1 MLDEMCAILGGRA
14 AEELFVGR
22 ISTGAMND
30 LERVTKQAYG
40 MIAYAGMGDRL
51 PNLCYY
57 NTQEQFHK
65 PYSEKTAELIDNEVK
80 ALIAEQYERAKR
92 MLLQYSEGHREL
104 AELLMEREV
113 IFAEDAERIFGKRQW
128 ASRSE
133 EILEPAV
140 ENTEKSEKAS
150 KRASKKAK
158 SADSVAVGQ
167 TEEEKIAS
175 EVAAEPVADSV
186 KTAEVESPNVS
197 EPQTASEPSAAP
209 VLTESPDYSKPAK
222 PKSERTRKPK
232 DENLF
237 DGFDFDQE
245 KTE

>member
-1 MLDEMCAILGGRA
+1 M
-14 AEELFVGR
+14 
-22 ISTGAMND
+22 
-30 LERVTKQAYG
+30 
-40 MIAYAGMGDRL
+40 
-51 PNLCYY
+51 
-57 NTQEQFHK
+57 
-65 PYSEKTAELIDNEVK
+65 K

-133 EILEPAV
+133 EILEPTV
-140 ENTEKSEKAS
+140 NKTENPEKPA
-150 KRASKKAK
+150 KRAPKKAK
-158 SADSVAVGQ
+158 TVEPTAVPEP
-167 TEEEKIAS
+167 TEEVVVPEI
-175 EVAAEPVADSV
+175 VVEPVAEPAKEAENVNPSV
-186 KTAEVESPNVS
+186 SQP
-197 EPQTASEPSAAP
+197 ASETSAAP
-209 VLTESPDYSKPAK
+209 VLTESPDYSKSIK

-237 DGFDFDQE
+237 DGCDFDQE